1 MKICALDPR
10 IDLPETHLHT
20 NYKIKSSGEHL
31 VLSNNNGEILD
42 SLLPD
47 QYQRTN
53 QKEELSRVGIGNFL
67 MFLHQEVQILQ

>member
-1 MKICALDPR
+1 MRVPDPR

-42 SLLPD
+42 SLFTGSIPTD
-47 QYQRTN
+47 KSGRTL
-53 QKEELSRVGIGNFL
+53 QSGDWKLL